1 MPLRPSVRLAWD
13 GIVRPRWT
21 IGTLLR
27 TLLKNGM
34 PHFENSSAVRGV
46 PIFSSAAVREFG
58 SRDTLSWAHVDQIR
72 RMWSGKLVL
81 KGILSAEDAR
91 IAADRGVDGVIVSSH
106 GGRQLDA
113 SIAPLHALPAIV
125 RAKGAMKVM
134 IDSGIRRGN
143 DVLKAIALGADF
155 VFIGR
160 PFIYAAAIGGQAGV
174 AHAIRLLSHEIQQ
187 DMALIG
193 VSSLRELGPHSLAR
207 SQRLK
212 SRSLDAG
219 LHSRST
225 SARTDRASGCR
236 RGRRIACTSSRPL
249 RSRTRSPPAA
259 LCAPRAQGQTRRAMC
274 RRPPGCRL
282 PSPLATAR
290 LKCACRRTTSRPP
303 RRASLRRR
311 RCGLRTTSAVH
322 AAGSPVCK
330 LCSIDCDKKRMR
342 RESRGLAHLLRIS
355 GIAVEHTRLARHCS
369 GIEQPLRTCRPAR
382 VGQHRIGIGH
392 ALDRQPRCIGRIPL
406 RLHGDDQSLAARI
419 DQDRRDLGA
428 KAGKT
433 QQRRNVDAFMLQKR
447 DDLVAGFVVTDAA
460 PVDLRDLRA
469 AAPPRRRWR
478 PCRRRSR
485 RSRSR

>member
-1 MPLRPSVRLAWD
+1 MPLRNILCLADLELAARRHLPRPIFGYVAGGAEDTIALQAAAAAYRQWAFVPRVLVDVSQRSQQTELFGEMYSSPFGIAPMGICALIAYRGDLTLALAAEAANIPMIVSSTALTRLEDVRAAAPRTSWFQAYLPGDAAKIDAMVQRVQSAGYRTLVLTVDVATLPSRENNVRVGFTMPLRPSVRLAWD

-81 KGILSAEDAR
+81 KGVLSAEDAR

-160 PFIYAAAIGGQAGV
+160 PFIYAAAVGGQAGV
-174 AHAIRLLSHEIQQ
+174 AHAIRLLAHEIQQ

-193 VSSLRELGPHSLAR
+193 VSSLRELAPHSLA
-207 SQRLK
+207 SVK
-212 SRSLDAG
+212 
-219 LHSRST
+219 
-225 SARTDRASGCR
+225 
-236 RGRRIACTSSRPL
+236 P
-249 RSRTRSPPAA
+249 
-259 LCAPRAQGQTRRAMC
+259 
-274 RRPPGCRL
+274 
-282 PSPLATAR
+282 
-290 LKCACRRTTSRPP
+290 
-303 RRASLRRR
+303 
-311 RCGLRTTSAVH
+311 
-322 AAGSPVCK
+322 
-330 LCSIDCDKKRMR
+330 
-342 RESRGLAHLLRIS
+342 
-355 GIAVEHTRLARHCS
+355 
-369 GIEQPLRTCRPAR
+369 
-382 VGQHRIGIGH
+382 
-392 ALDRQPRCIGRIPL
+392 
-406 RLHGDDQSLAARI
+406 
-419 DQDRRDLGA
+419 
-428 KAGKT
+428 
-433 QQRRNVDAFMLQKR
+433 
-447 DDLVAGFVVTDAA
+447 
-460 PVDLRDLRA
+460 
-469 AAPPRRRWR
+469 
-478 PCRRRSR
+478 
-485 RSRSR
+485 